1 MEESPNFL
9 SHVFN
14 FEQDSRNE
22 MVNIMQYTVFA
33 IVLVSLLNR
42 TIQDYAPAVDR
53 DKGSI
58 AIFVEISLQ
67 CIVLFIGILFIH
79 RIITFIPTASGTK
92 YVEQNIITVIL
103 PTLIVLLSMMSSLG
117 DKVTILIDRV
127 LSTPQPVRVKHTQ
140 PLSQNQIQTPPLLPK
155 GGSTA
160 NPMNSPEPDFNS
172 MFSGPNNPLQ
182 NAQSPDSF
190 EPLPSNYAGSTF

>member
-1 MEESPNFL
+1 MEESPNFF

-14 FEQDSRNE
+14 FEQDSRHE

-42 TIQDYAPAVDR
+42 TIQDYAPVVDR

-58 AIFVEISLQ
+58 AIFVEITLQ

-79 RIITFIPTASGTK
+79 RIITFIPTASGIK
-92 YVEQNIITVIL
+92 YAEQNIITVIL
-103 PTLIVLLSMMSSLG
+103 PTLIVLLSMMTSLG

-140 PLSQNQIQTPPLLPK
+140 PLSQPQIQTPQLLPK